1 MSDYKIKQLP
11 EDFIVKEESSVKL
24 AGKGKYDIFK
34 LKKREYTTEKAV
46 QQVADSLHIDRKRI
60 GYAGSKDSKAIT
72 EQSISIHNVNPGKVK
87 NLNLKDIKLEFIG
100 YSNEPISL
108 GDLEGNSFE
117 IVVRGI
123 SKKPKK
129 IDRIINYFGEQRFST
144 NNAEIGKAIIKKD
157 FKKAVDRLLESIGN
171 DEKKVIEH
179 LQKNKNDFV
188 GALKEIPW
196 KTLNMYIHAYQS
208 KLWNETVEE
217 LVKGCPPSED
227 PKINS
232 QLENNKKTKK
242 FPAPQS
248 TKAAA
253 FELEARLPTAASL
266 TNPKIPIIGFAS
278 EIQDKKVKA
287 IVDKILQSEY
297 VKPSDFVIRAI
308 PDLSSAGNEREMF
321 VEIKDLNIGE
331 LEDDELNNG
340 KKKVKITFSLGKG
353 SYATEVVNELF
364 S

>member
-1 MSDYKIKQLP
+1 MIKELP
-11 EDFIVKEESSVKL
+11 EDFVVKEISNVKL
-24 AGKGKYDIFK
+24 ADKGAYSIFRMR
-34 LKKREYTTEKAV
+34 KRDYTTEKAA
-46 QQVADSLHIDRKRI
+46 QQIADCLHIDRKRF

-72 EQSISIHNVNPGKVK
+72 EQSISIHNVSPEKVK

-117 IVVRGI
+117 IVARDI
-123 SKKPKK
+123 TRKPKK
-129 IDRIINYFGEQRFST
+129 TSRIINYFGEQRFST

-196 KTLNMYIHAYQS
+196 KTLTMYIHAYQS
-208 KLWNETVEE
+208 KIWNETVKE
-217 LVKGCPPSED
+217 LVKALPAIEEPL
-227 PKINS
+227 I
-232 QLENNKKTKK
+232 NKK
-242 FPAPQS
+242 
-248 TKAAA
+248 
-253 FELEARLPTAASL
+253 
-266 TNPKIPIIGFAS
+266 IPLIGFAT
-278 EIQDKKVKA
+278 EIQDGDVKA
-287 IVDKILQSEY
+287 IVDKILQDED
-297 VKPSDFVIRAI
+297 VKPNDFVIRAI

-321 VEIKDLNIGE
+321 VEIKDLKIGE
-331 LEDDELNNG
+331 LEDDDLNPG
-340 KKKVKITFSLGKG
+340 KKKVRITFSLGKG
-353 SYATEVVNELF
+353 SYATEVIKALF